1 MRHVPSLELLKMELE
16 QEMLLLLHVNGGSE
30 LFWKDKPLWTAK
42 AEAAESVT
50 LWKQRQ
56 QENDTMS
63 GVISTFL

>member
-1 MRHVPSLELLKMELE
+1 MRRVPSLELLRTELE
-16 QEMLLLLHVNGGSE
+16 QEMLLLLCVNGVSE
-30 LFWKDKPLWTAK
+30 RQAPLDSK
-42 AEAAESVT
+42 GRPLESVT